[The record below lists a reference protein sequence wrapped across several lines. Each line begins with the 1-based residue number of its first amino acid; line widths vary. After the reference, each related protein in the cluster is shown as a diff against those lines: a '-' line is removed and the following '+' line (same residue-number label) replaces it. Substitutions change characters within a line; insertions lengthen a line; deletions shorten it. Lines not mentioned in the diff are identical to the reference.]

1 MEDLINSSIIK
12 GIAFC
17 TYDKFGP
24 QPIYMF
30 PKPTE
35 LGETESFNKD
45 KDINNHISLTVRDYT
60 QIAIKNLSLLI
71 GDGSIFEKSDLGDFK
86 YFGIIPFPDFD
97 ATSLTFYHFIST
109 TFNDLP
115 LATAFC
121 ILVDENKRS
130 FFYNNINRLKEII
143 LNFFTLFDKKIIDN
157 YKPQEEIEK
166 DFKDIITQIVE
177 IEKKPS
183 TLISTN
189 RKMKIIC
196 AGLDDSG
203 KTSFLLSVNR
213 KFSKLIGL
221 KPTRGAKITSI
232 EALGANIFLWDLGGQ
247 LSLRKKYINKAQI
260 YLFEAD
266 LIYYFIDIKS
276 RNRFKESIDYLQN
289 ILEVL
294 DKMNQKT
301 PIILILT
308 KGDPDIIDTFLIK
321 DNLQIIK
328 KELGVLFNNK
338 PLEIHVTSIFE
349 IFTILRAFSSGLAKL
364 SPNRDLIKHNLDILS
379 QGSGSLLAL
388 LLSMEGL
395 VLADY
400 FSPDAKNL
408 INVPTNEDL
417 VNIFELSAPE
427 FTRLFKIF
435 SRYKSGGVNEAIFNV
450 SNSVIYFKKI
460 MLTES
465 IMYLLFLLE
474 DENSKSEI
482 IKKLPNFI
490 ENTQDL
496 VIRYIS

>member
-1 MEDLINSSIIK
+1 MESLINSSIIK
-12 GIAFC
+12 GITFC
-17 TYDKFGP
+17 TYDKYGP

-30 PKPTE
+30 PKPSE
-35 LGETESFNKD
+35 LGDTESFNKGNEISND
-45 KDINNHISLTVRDYT
+45 NSLTVRDYT

-71 GDGSIFEKSDLGDFK
+71 GDGSIFEKLDLTNFK
-86 YFGIIPFPDFD
+86 YFGIIPFPDFM

-130 FFYNNINRLKEII
+130 FFYNNISRLKEII
-143 LNFFTLFDKKIIDN
+143 LDFFMSFDKKIIDN

-166 DFKDIITQIVE
+166 DFEALITQIIE

-221 KPTRGAKITSI
+221 KPTRGARVSSI

-266 LIYYFIDIKS
+266 LLYYFIDLKT
-276 RNRFKESIDYLQN
+276 RNRFKESIEYLQN

-308 KGDPDIIDTFLIK
+308 KGDPDILDTYLMK
-321 DNLQIIK
+321 DNLQSIR
-328 KELGVLFNNK
+328 KELKVVFNDK
-338 PLEIHVTSIFE
+338 LPEIHVTSIFE

-364 SPNRDLIKHNLDILS
+364 SPNRDLIKHNLDQLS
-379 QGSGSLLAL
+379 QDSGSLLSL

-400 FSPDAKNL
+400 FSPNANDL
-408 INVPTNEDL
+408 IHIPKNEDL
-417 VNIFELSAPE
+417 MNIFELSAPE

-460 MLTES
+460 MITES

-474 DENSKSEI
+474 NEKSKMEI
-482 IKKLPNFI
+482 NERLPNFL
-490 ENTQDL
+490 ESTEDL
-496 VIRYIS
+496 VIRYLS